1 MTAQYEAIVVGG
13 GHAGCEAALA
23 LARLGVE
30 CALVS
35 PEISRIA
42 FMSCNPSVGGLAKGH
57 IVREI
62 DALGGEMPYVADQT
76 AIQFRILNST
86 KGPAVRASRVQSDMA
101 RYAAKMQDI
110 LREQPGLTLVEAET
124 ESLIVENGCVKGVGL
139 VGGEKLL
146 AEGVILTTGTFLGG
160 LLYVGEDVTPGGRV
174 GDPPAVKL
182 SKSLK
187 QHGLLLA
194 RLKTGTPPRLNGD
207 TIDTSKMEDQPGD
220 ERIVPFSYRTESY
233 PLPQVHCYITY
244 TNDETHS
251 EIRKGIDRSPL
262 FSGKIEGLGPRYCPS
277 IEDKVMRFP
286 HRRRHHVFVEPIGLD
301 SNWVYPNGV
310 STSLPRD
317 VQERYIA
324 TIPGL
329 EDAKILQYGYAVD
342 YDFVPPRQLRPTLE
356 TFAIQGLYCAGQING
371 TSGYEEAAGQGLMA
385 GINLARKLRGKDEIV
400 LRRDQAYIGVL
411 IDDLTTLGTDEPYRM
426 FTSRAE
432 FRLLLR
438 EDNAEFRL
446 TELGWQVGLVSG
458 ERREQVRLRKER
470 ITKEIKRLNRVTIAP
485 SLELSALLERKKSP
499 DLQTPQLLSRLL
511 RRPEIDWRDWPDI
524 DPHCAELPP
533 ELRERIEIELK
544 YEGYIE
550 RSMTQAER
558 MRTLESMRIP
568 DSLDVNDIAG
578 LSLEVR
584 EKLKHFRPHTIAQAG
599 RISGIT
605 PAAVSALVLF
615 LEKRKRQSS

>member
-1 MTAQYEAIVVGG
+1 MTARFEAIVVGG

-23 LARLGVE
+23 LARLGVD

-35 PEISRIA
+35 PQISRIA

-101 RYAAKMQDI
+101 RYAAKMQEI
-110 LREQPGLTLVEAET
+110 LQQQPGLTLLEAET
-124 ESLIVENGCVKGVGL
+124 EELIVENGRVIGIGL
-139 VGGEKLL
+139 NGGERVEAK
-146 AEGVILTTGTFLGG
+146 GVILTTGTFLGG
-160 LLYVGEDVTPGGRV
+160 LLYVGEDITPGGRV

-182 SKSLK
+182 SKSLRE
-187 QHGLLLA
+187 HGLELA
-194 RLKTGTPPRLNGD
+194 RLKTGTPPRLDGD
-207 TIDTSKMEDQPGD
+207 TIDISKMEDQPGD
-220 ERIVPFSYRTESY
+220 ERIVPFSHRTDRY

-244 TNDETHS
+244 TNDDTHR

-262 FSGKIEGLGPRYCPS
+262 FSGKIEGQGPRYCPS

-286 HRRRHHVFVEPIGLD
+286 HRKRHHVFVEPIGLD
-301 SNWVYPNGV
+301 SNWIYPNGV

-317 VQERYIA
+317 VQERYIP

-329 EDAKILQYGYAVD
+329 EDAKIVQYGYAVD
-342 YDFVPPRQLRPTLE
+342 YDFTPPRQLRPTLE
-356 TFAIQGLYCAGQING
+356 TFRIDGLYCAGQING

-385 GINLARKLRGKDEIV
+385 GINLARKLHGNEEIV

-411 IDDLTTLGTDEPYRM
+411 IDDLTTLGTNEPYRM

-438 EDNAEFRL
+438 EDNAAFRL
-446 TELGWQVGLVSG
+446 TELGYEVGLVSE
-458 ERREQVRLRKER
+458 ERREQVREEKAKIDR
-470 ITKEIKRLNRVTIAP
+470 EIQRLNRVTVAP
-485 SLELSALLERKKSP
+485 SVELSQLLQQKNSP
-499 DLQTPQLLSRLL
+499 DLQNTQSLSRLL
-511 RRPEIDWRDWPDI
+511 RRPEVGWRDWPEI
-524 DPHCAELPP
+524 DPSCSEIPD
-533 ELRERIEIELK
+533 EIREKVEIELK

-550 RSMTQAER
+550 RATTQAER

-568 DSLDVNDIAG
+568 DDLDVSEIAG
-578 LSLEVR
+578 LSIEVK
-584 EKLKHFRPHTIAQAG
+584 EKLMHFRPHTIAQAG

-605 PAAVSALVLF
+605 PAAVSTLVLF
-615 LEKRKRQSS
+615 LEKRKRQKS